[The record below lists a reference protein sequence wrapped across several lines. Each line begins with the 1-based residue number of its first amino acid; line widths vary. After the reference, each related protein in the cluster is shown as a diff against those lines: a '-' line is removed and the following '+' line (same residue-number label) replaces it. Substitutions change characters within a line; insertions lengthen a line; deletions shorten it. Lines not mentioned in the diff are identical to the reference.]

1 MNEQNNYIV
10 YMHINKINDKKY
22 IGITCQMPRKRWKNG
37 YGYDVGCYFR
47 NAIDKYGWN
56 NFEHVVLF
64 KNLSQKQAKE
74 KEIELIK
81 KYNTMNRNL
90 GYNRTEG
97 GDGCQGIIMSN
108 ETKQKLREF
117 NLGKLL
123 SDETKRK
130 MSISR
135 TGSKNCNSVKVC
147 QYDLD
152 GNFIRLWDCMM
163 DASKELNINNR
174 SISGACLGKINH
186 AGGYRWTFENKEVS
200 KKSVH
205 LKRKVNQIDSNTNE
219 IMATYNSL
227 NKASVAIGIS
237 AKKIHKVCDGLINS
251 VNGYKFEFVS

>member
-108 ETKQKLREF
+108 ETKQKFFMDVSTSLNEEF
-117 NLGKLL
+117 FDILGILYTKPGLQLYVHQTFLSLL
-123 SDETKRK
+123 NKS
-130 MSISR
+130 
-135 TGSKNCNSVKVC
+135 
-147 QYDLD
+147 QLA
-152 GNFIRLWDCMM
+152 F
-163 DASKELNINNR
+163 KEND
-174 SISGACLGKINH
+174 
-186 AGGYRWTFENKEVS
+186 S
-200 KKSVH
+200 KKFD
-205 LKRKVNQIDSNTNE
+205 KRTIDA
-219 IMATYNSL
+219 IMGS
-227 NKASVAIGIS
+227 
-237 AKKIHKVCDGLINS
+237 
-251 VNGYKFEFVS
+251 